1 MERFLRGGTRDCPF
15 YRPGDDYRTAR
26 RAVSTTNHDKTAPW
40 TDTMSKAIVCIYTMA
55 HWAESPVY
63 VFLQAQVKL
72 RHLPGGFPAHIAVVP
87 GLIDNACDLAFGVGI
102 AQDKT
107 VFPAVLD
114 QPLLDQGVLLPLV
127 QNLIG
132 GVYDVQGQARLVLTG
147 ARHRLPQFQPP

>member
-1 MERFLRGGTRDCPF
+1 MTKQRLGQIRCPRRRLHIYDGSLGG
-15 YRPGDDYRTAR
+15 
-26 RAVSTTNHDKTAPW
+26 
-40 TDTMSKAIVCIYTMA
+40 
-55 HWAESPVY
+55 EPVH

-132 GVYDVQGQARLVLTG
+132 GVYNVQGQARLVLTG
-147 ARHRLPQFQPP
+147 ARYGYHSSSLRDGVFV

>member
-1 MERFLRGGTRDCPF
+1 MTKQRLGQIRCPRRRLHIYDGSLGG
-15 YRPGDDYRTAR
+15 
-26 RAVSTTNHDKTAPW
+26 
-40 TDTMSKAIVCIYTMA
+40 
-55 HWAESPVY
+55 EPVH

-127 QNLIG
+127 QNLINDQKVEIHAG
-132 GVYDVQGQARLVLTG
+132 MLSTDGHPIIINVSRKEM
-147 ARHRLPQFQPP
+147 